1 MRKRGAVREGRPG
14 GWEGTSSSRRFLREG
29 TGERGSVMGKSLTLS
44 SGKHE
49 KAMDFSVVR
58 RRENYRKWG

>member
-49 KAMDFSVVR
+49 KAVERS
-58 RRENYRKWG
+58 EEERKL